1 MGTDIEALSINA
13 NWYGVNRDV
22 AEKMIQLENEKL
34 AELVAQDPQRF
45 VAFASMALEFPDVAA
60 DQFEEAVKEHHLVG
74 AAIGGQGQ

>member
-34 AELVAQDPQRF
+34 AESVA
-45 VAFASMALEFPDVAA
+45 
-60 DQFEEAVKEHHLVG
+60 
-74 AAIGGQGQ
+74 